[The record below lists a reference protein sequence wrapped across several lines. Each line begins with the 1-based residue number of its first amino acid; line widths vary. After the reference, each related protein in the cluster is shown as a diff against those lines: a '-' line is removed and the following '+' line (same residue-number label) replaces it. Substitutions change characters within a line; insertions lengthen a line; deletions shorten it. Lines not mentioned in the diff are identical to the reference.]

1 MEGRGSDL
9 NILAC
14 RRPKRCGGRIPPA
27 GKGANMSGKRSSKPG
42 FGGKGGYIALAMCM
56 VIAGVVT
63 LATMG
68 TTRAP
73 KVKEP
78 EQVQTP
84 AVQQRPQE
92 SNKPVAPVIQPE
104 QIKDLPRP
112 VQVIPSEENQP
123 EPVQSPQE
131 LVPQVVSPL
140 DGTTVTVF
148 SMTELMYDETM
159 ADWRTHNG
167 VDIQAGEGDAV
178 KTAAAG
184 TVQMVNDDE
193 LMGTTVVIAHAGGYT
208 TQYSSLQKS
217 PPVVEGQEV
226 RAGEIIGY
234 VGSTAAAES
243 SMGPHLHFAVS
254 QNGEII
260 DPKEYVG

>member
-1 MEGRGSDL
+1 
-9 NILAC
+9 
-14 RRPKRCGGRIPPA
+14 
-27 GKGANMSGKRSSKPG
+27 MSGNRSSKPG

-68 TTRAP
+68 TTRAKP
-73 KVKEP
+73 IQKP
-78 EQVQTP
+78 AQTQTP
-84 AVQQRPQE
+84 AVQQEQV
-92 SNKPVAPVIQPE
+92 SPVAPALQPE
-104 QIKDLPRP
+104 KVKDKPDP
-112 VQVIPSEENQP
+112 VEVIPKKPVEISQD
-123 EPVQSPQE
+123 EPTIAPQE

-178 KTAAAG
+178 KTAAGG
-184 TVQMVNDDE
+184 TVQMVNDDG
-193 LMGTTVVIAHAGGYT
+193 LMGTTVVIDHAEGYT
-208 TQYSSLQKS
+208 TQYSSLQ
-217 PPVVEGQEV
+217 PETPVTVGQTV
-226 RAGEIIGY
+226 QAGDIIGY

-243 SMGPHLHFAVS
+243 SMGPHLHFSVS
-254 QNGEII
+254 RNGEII
-260 DPKEYVG
+260 DPSEYVG

>member
-1 MEGRGSDL
+1 
-9 NILAC
+9 
-14 RRPKRCGGRIPPA
+14 
-27 GKGANMSGKRSSKPG
+27 MSGKRSSKPG

-56 VIAGVVT
+56 VLAGVVT

-68 TTRAP
+68 STRAKTVQKPVQAQTPTVQEEVRPSTPALSPEKVKEKP
-73 KVKEP
+73 KPAEMIPKTPVKEP
-78 EQVQTP
+78 ESEP
-84 AVQQRPQE
+84 AI
-92 SNKPVAPVIQPE
+92 A
-104 QIKDLPRP
+104 
-112 VQVIPSEENQP
+112 
-123 EPVQSPQE
+123 PQE

-184 TVQMVNDDE
+184 TVQIVSDDG
-193 LMGTTVVIAHAGGYT
+193 LMGTTVVISHDDGYT
-208 TQYSSLQKS
+208 TQYSSLQTE
-217 PPVVEGQEV
+217 PPVEVGQTV
-226 RAGEIIGY
+226 HAGDVIGY

-243 SMGPHLHFAVS
+243 SMGPHLHFSVS
-254 QNGEII
+254 RNGEII
-260 DPKEYVG
+260 DPEEYVG

>member
-1 MEGRGSDL
+1 M
-9 NILAC
+9 
-14 RRPKRCGGRIPPA
+14 RRPGPVPA
-27 GKGANMSGKRSSKPG
+27 GKGATMSEKRSSRPG

-68 TTRAP
+68 TPKAKPVKTPAEQQTPVEQQTPTAQENHKPSTSVLKPEKVENKPSPVEVIPEAP
-73 KVKEP
+73 AKEP
-78 EQVQTP
+78 
-84 AVQQRPQE
+84 
-92 SNKPVAPVIQPE
+92 VA
-104 QIKDLPRP
+104 
-112 VQVIPSEENQP
+112 EN
-123 EPVQSPQE
+123 EPVLAPQE

-178 KTAAAG
+178 KTAANG
-184 TVQMVNDDE
+184 TVQMVNNDE
-193 LMGTTVVIAHAGGYT
+193 LMGTTVVIAHADGYT
-208 TQYSSLQKS
+208 TQYSSLKAE
-217 PPVVEGQEV
+217 PPVSVGQQV
-226 RAGEIIGY
+226 QAGEIIGY
-234 VGSTAAAES
+234 VSSTATAET
-243 SMGPHLHFAVS
+243 SMGPHLHFSVS
-254 QNGEII
+254 RNGEII

>member
-1 MEGRGSDL
+1 
-9 NILAC
+9 
-14 RRPKRCGGRIPPA
+14 
-27 GKGANMSGKRSSKPG
+27 MSGKRSSKPG

-56 VIAGVVT
+56 VLAGVVT
-63 LATMG
+63 LATMKS
-68 TTRAP
+68 TKAP
-73 KVKEP
+73 QIKEP
-78 EQVQTP
+78 EQTQTP
-84 AVQQRPQE
+84 AVQQPQE
-92 SNKPVAPVIQPE
+92 NRKPVTPVIQPE
-104 QIKDLPRP
+104 EIQDLPRP
-112 VQVIPSEENQP
+112 AQVIPPAEEKP

-217 PPVVEGQEV
+217 PPVAEGQEV

-254 QNGEII
+254 RNGEII
-260 DPKEYVG
+260 DPREYVG